1 MSYKQLSEADELNE
15 IFITP
20 RDEEYTPLTATEG
33 SIQRPRANSETTSQD
48 DISPDLE
55 RLLHTNP
62 NIGLDDQAVLDRQTK
77 FGKNEI
83 TEKKRNK
90 LLHFLSFC
98 TYLFSYI
105 LYNAWRLPLV
115 PPIDLS

>member
-33 SIQRPRANSETTSQD
+33 SIQRARANSETSQD

-62 NIGLDDQAVLDRQTK
+62 NTGLDDQAVLDRQTK

-98 TYLFSYI
+98 TYLFFFI